1 MPGIGNLLK
10 CSAVRGKEWSGVA
23 GLRMLL
29 DYDYR
34 GRKMIV
40 GVPIVCGVGGGLL
53 SGGRRWW

>member
-1 MPGIGNLLK
+1 MK

-40 GVPIVCGVGGGLL
+40 GVPIVCGVGVGVC
-53 SGGRRWW
+53 